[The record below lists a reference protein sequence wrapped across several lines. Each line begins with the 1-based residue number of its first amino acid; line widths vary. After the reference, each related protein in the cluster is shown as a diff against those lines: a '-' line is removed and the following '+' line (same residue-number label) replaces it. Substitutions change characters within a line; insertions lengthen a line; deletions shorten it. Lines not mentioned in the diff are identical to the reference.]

1 MEHRTNG
8 IEPRPG
14 ERAATMKH
22 TNQTRLY
29 SHEGPST
36 EENFFRQ
43 RERTWER
50 QEATENL
57 AAPNI
62 MDICLDIGVHSCI
75 CACIRLSVSACLSV
89 CQCLCWEKQSKKN
102 RREEEGAQAVGTWR
116 YNQQVLGVRKGRSQK
131 ERTERKR
138 RRQLVGSH
146 M

>member
-1 MEHRTNG
+1 MGNVC
-8 IEPRPG
+8 
-14 ERAATMKH
+14 
-22 TNQTRLY
+22 
-29 SHEGPST
+29 EGPST

-89 CQCLCWEKQSKKN
+89 CQCLCWEKQSKKKQEG
-102 RREEEGAQAVGTWR
+102 RGGGTSGWYLEIQPAGPWSEAREKPEGKDRKKTKKAASGQSHVMVTSK
-116 YNQQVLGVRKGRSQK
+116 QQPPPSGA
-131 ERTERKR
+131 
-138 RRQLVGSH
+138 
-146 M
+146 